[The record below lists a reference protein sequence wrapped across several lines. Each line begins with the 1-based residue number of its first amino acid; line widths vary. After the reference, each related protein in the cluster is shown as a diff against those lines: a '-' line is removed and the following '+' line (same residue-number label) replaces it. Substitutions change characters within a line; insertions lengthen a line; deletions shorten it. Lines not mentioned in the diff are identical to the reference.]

1 MHPYYLAMYML
12 VNGRWM
18 KKSEAHEC
26 GLMAE
31 VMPDWLTLRAGQQ
44 PITLPPFGR
53 IMIYGSIGLNQDIA
67 AQLLA
72 KNFHDGNLSSPGD
85 YVIEHAFVSD
95 DI

>member
-44 PITLPPFGR
+44 PITPAFWPDHDLWVDWPYSG
-53 IMIYGSIGLNQDIA
+53 YCGAIA
-67 AQLLA
+67 AEE
-72 KNFHDGNLSSPGD
+72 FS
-85 YVIEHAFVSD
+85 
-95 DI
+95 

>member
-31 VMPDWLTLRAGQQ
+31 VMPDGLALRAGQQ
-44 PITLPPFGR
+44 PVT
-53 IMIYGSIGLNQDIA
+53 IA
-67 AQLLA
+67 
-72 KNFHDGNLSSPGD
+72 S
-85 YVIEHAFVSD
+85 
-95 DI
+95 